1 MITELRL
8 QKWKSFAD
16 AKVFID
22 PLTIVIGTNASGKSN
37 IFDALKFLRAL
48 STPRYVTEVLNELR
62 GGVSGAIRRGETF
75 CKLSIVVSDEVEDGT
90 EWCYE
95 VGLSYDEKQNVYI
108 SAEKLSEQGTDTAES
123 VVLFER
129 VALAE
134 PLSSEVLVS
143 YYAPEHHYKWFFQ
156 SGASVLSQLAY
167 IDCHERIKKA
177 ASSVAV
183 HLKRIRLANPIPEHM
198 RGYSTLSDVLWE
210 DASNLAGYLA
220 NMDEESQQLVYSEL
234 LKYLAPLPDKDIK
247 DISAVKIPL
256 TNDAM
261 LVCAEE
267 WIPGERQEQSAR
279 GMSDGTLRF
288 AGIIAMLV
296 TAEDKSLILLEEL
309 DKGVH
314 PSRAKAMVKMLR
326 EIGREKQLDI
336 VCTTHNATFVDE
348 LGAQMIPFISY
359 VKRSEE
365 NGCTEVCLLD
375 EKDNLTHLMATRSV
389 GAMMTHNEL

>member
-8 QKWKSFAD
+8 QNWKSFAD

-48 STPRYVTEVLNELR
+48 STPRHVMEVLNELR

>member
-8 QKWKSFAD
+8 QNWKSFAD

>member
-8 QKWKSFAD
+8 QNWKSFAD

-247 DISAVKIPL
+247 DIRAEKIPL

-267 WIPGERQEQSAR
+267 WIPGEWQEQSAR

-326 EIGREKQLDI
+326 EIGHEKQLDI

-365 NGCTEVCLLD
+365 NGCTDVCLLD
-375 EKDNLTHLMATRSV
+375 EKDNLTRLMATRSV

>member
-8 QKWKSFAD
+8 QNWKSFAD
-16 AKVFID
+16 AKIFID

-177 ASSVAV
+177 ASSMAA

-220 NMDEESQQLVYSEL
+220 NMDEESQQQVYSEL

>member
-8 QKWKSFAD
+8 QNWKSFAD

-177 ASSVAV
+177 ASSMAA

-220 NMDEESQQLVYSEL
+220 NMDEESQQQVYSEL

>member
-8 QKWKSFAD
+8 QNWKSFAD
-16 AKVFID
+16 AKIFID

-48 STPRYVTEVLNELR
+48 STPRHVIEVLNELR
-62 GGVSGAIRRGETF
+62 GGVSGAIRRGETS
-75 CKLSIVVSDEVEDGT
+75 CKLSILVSEEGEDAT

-95 VGLSYDEKQNVYI
+95 VGLSYDKKQNVYI

>member
-8 QKWKSFAD
+8 QNWKSFAD
-16 AKVFID
+16 AKIFID

-48 STPRYVTEVLNELR
+48 STPRHVMEVLNELR
-62 GGVSGAIRRGETF
+62 GGVSDAIRRGETS
-75 CKLSIVVSDEVEDGT
+75 CKLSILVSEEGEDAT

-95 VGLSYDEKQNVYI
+95 VGLSYDKKQNVYI
-108 SAEKLSEQGTDTAES
+108 SAEKLSEQGTDTAET

-134 PLSSEVLVS
+134 PTSSAVLVTL
-143 YYAPEHHYKWFFQ
+143 YATEHPDKLFFQ

-167 IDCHERIKKA
+167 VGCHERIKKA

>member
-8 QKWKSFAD
+8 QNWKSFAD

-296 TAEDKSLILLEEL
+296 TAEDKSLILL
-309 DKGVH
+309 VH

>member
-8 QKWKSFAD
+8 QNWKSFAD

-220 NMDEESQQLVYSEL
+220 NMDEESQQLVCSEL

>member
-8 QKWKSFAD
+8 QNWKSFAD

-375 EKDNLTHLMATRSV
+375 EKDNLTHLMSSRSV

>member
-8 QKWKSFAD
+8 QNWKSFAD

-156 SGASVLSQLAY
+156 SGSSVLSQLAY

>member
-1 MITELRL
+1 M
-8 QKWKSFAD
+8 
-16 AKVFID
+16 
-22 PLTIVIGTNASGKSN
+22 
-37 IFDALKFLRAL
+37 
-48 STPRYVTEVLNELR
+48 TEVLNELR

>member
-8 QKWKSFAD
+8 QNWKSFAD

-288 AGIIAMLV
+288 SGIIAMLV

>member
-8 QKWKSFAD
+8 QKWKSIAD

>member
-8 QKWKSFAD
+8 QNWKSFAD

-48 STPRYVTEVLNELR
+48 STPRHVTEVLNELR
-62 GGVSGAIRRGETF
+62 GGVSGAIRRGETS
-75 CKLSIVVSDEVEDGT
+75 CKLSIVVSDEV
-90 EWCYE
+90 
-95 VGLSYDEKQNVYI
+95 GLSYDKKQNVYI
-108 SAEKLSEQGTDTAES
+108 SSEKLSEQGTDTAES
-123 VVLFER
+123 VVLFKRE
-129 VALAE
+129 ALAE
-134 PLSSEVLVS
+134 PLSSEVGVTRS
-143 YYAPEHHYKWFFQ
+143 STEHHDQLFFEPR
-156 SGASVLSQLAY
+156 ASVLSQLAY
-167 IDCHERIKKA
+167 IDCHEGIKKA
-177 ASSVAV
+177 ASSVVA

-247 DISAVKIPL
+247 DIRAEKIPL

-267 WIPGERQEQSAR
+267 WIPGEWQEQSAR